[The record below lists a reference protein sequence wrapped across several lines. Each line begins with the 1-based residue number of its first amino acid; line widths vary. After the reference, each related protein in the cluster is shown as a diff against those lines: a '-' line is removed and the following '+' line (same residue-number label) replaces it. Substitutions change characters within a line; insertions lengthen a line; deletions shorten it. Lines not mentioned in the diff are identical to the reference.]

1 MSIEREIREM
11 DNPYQYNAN
20 KKGTVYT
27 FDFPIQQVRAEV
39 DELRVDSKVLK
50 AEIKFTSYR
59 EVSRGFL
66 GYTDLNLKASG
77 SRKSFANDLKERD
90 ETVADW
96 NQIVTSV
103 SMYLIEDYKTG
114 EEAVHLEGEIKEENR
129 MHWLVEP
136 LLGRDTINTIYAP
149 GASGKSWLAIYLATL
164 IQHGVMESDAL
175 HANEKKNVMILDWET
190 NQKEFAGSYAQVRNG
205 LKLPYSPL
213 EENIVYKPMRASF
226 SASITQISRVAM
238 EKDIGLIIIV
248 SIGAA
253 SGGSS
258 EESQV
263 ILDLFN
269 RMKVLELSI
278 LAIDHTNKSNVPGK
292 NLFGSEYKYNESRVL
307 WEIKPTQSLT
317 YLDIVLHSR
326 KSNNSQNL
334 GSMALRVDFSP
345 EAVFFSRKNISATSG
360 GASQLSVPAGITDRL
375 RERPHTVSQLAT
387 TLAVSEG
394 QIRNAI
400 TDYNQDVE
408 IGTKTGPKIIN
419 DKNTHMYKFDV
430 PVEQHTMEEY
440 EAHDD
445 A

>member
-1 MSIEREIREM
+1 MTIEREIREM
-11 DNPYQYNAN
+11 DNPYRYSAN

-27 FDFPIQQVRAEV
+27 FDFPVQQVHAEV
-39 DELRVDSKVLK
+39 DEVRVDSKVLK
-50 AEIKFTSYR
+50 AEIKFSSYR

-90 ETVADW
+90 ETVSDW
-96 NQIVTSV
+96 NQIVTAV
-103 SMYLIEDYKTG
+103 SMHLIEDYKTG
-114 EEAVHLEGEIKEENR
+114 EEAVHLDGEVNQENK
-129 MHWLVEP
+129 MHWLVQP
-136 LLGRDTINTIYAP
+136 LLADTINTIYAP

-164 IQHGVMESDAL
+164 VQHGVMESDAL
-175 HANEKKNVMILDWET
+175 HAQEQKNVMILDWET
-190 NQKEFAGSYAQVRNG
+190 NEKEFAGRYAQVRKG

-238 EKDIGLIIIV
+238 EKDIGLIIID

-253 SGGSS
+253 SGGAS

-263 ILDLFN
+263 TLELFN
-269 RMKVLELSI
+269 RMKVLDTPI
-278 LAIDHTNKSNVPGK
+278 LAIDHTNKANVPGK
-292 NLFGSEYKYNESRVL
+292 NLFGSEYKYNETRIL

-345 EAVFFSRKNISATSG
+345 EAVFFSRKNISDTSG
-360 GASQLSVPAGITDRL
+360 GSSQLSVPAGITDKL
-375 RERPHTVSQLAT
+375 RERPHTVSELAT
-387 TLAVSEG
+387 TLVVSEG
-394 QIRNAI
+394 QVRNAI
-400 TDYNQDVE
+400 TDHNQDVE
-408 IGTKTGPKIIN
+408 KGKKTGPKIIN
-419 DKNTHMYKFDV
+419 DTITHMYKFDV
-430 PVEQHTMEEY
+430 PDKQHTMEELQQ
-440 EAHDD
+440 HDG